1 MRHEAPPILFKR
13 HLGGLYPASAY
24 AEKQLEALDRSAPV
38 KIEFKRTR
46 GNDRR
51 MALYW
56 IVLAKAADALS
67 EICEGDPLD
76 AVLLHRVLKDRRGL
90 YTETI
95 LPSGEVI
102 KNYDSISFHKM
113 TENER
118 ADYIDWAFNTL
129 AKWLRITVQEL
140 TSD

>member
-1 MRHEAPPILFKR
+1 
-13 HLGGLYPASAY
+13 
-24 AEKQLEALDRSAPV
+24 
-38 KIEFKRTR
+38 
-46 GNDRR
+46 

-90 YTETI
+90 YTETT

>member
-13 HLGGLYPASAY
+13 HPGGLYPASAY

-90 YTETI
+90 YTETT